1 MKPNS
6 NFESYQKNKVKGNL
20 EKIKLTLSHEL
31 PKRWIPNNQTE
42 FFDYISEKTSIS
54 RSMLIRATSPYR
66 NIILEKYFDIK
77 HASGILE
84 GEEKKLAL
92 LARDVELKNIEVTNL
107 TTKVT
112 KLTNILKSIDPK
124 SNTIQTPEPSKVRTY
139 LKEYDEVCRCLKQVI
154 DYLADLGI
162 EINQDGSVIDSGSA
176 DGSIVI
182 VVDCAKMKSYL
193 GWRDG
198 RK

>member
-1 MKPNS
+1 MKQIN
-6 NFESYQKNKVKGNL
+6 NFESYQKNKVQNNL
-20 EKIKLTLSHEL
+20 KKISYTLDNEL
-31 PKRWIPNNQTE
+31 PSRWIPSNQTE
-42 FFDYISEKTSIS
+42 FFDYIAQKTLIS
-54 RSMLIRATSPYR
+54 RSMLIRANSPYR
-66 NIILEKYFDIK
+66 KIILEKYFGIK

-84 GEEKKLAL
+84 GAEKKSAL
-92 LARDVELKNIEVTNL
+92 LARDVELKRIEISNL

-124 SNTIQTPEPSKVRTY
+124 TNTIPVSEPSKPRNY
-139 LKEYDEVCRCLKQVI
+139 LKEYDEVCRCLKQVV
-154 DYLADLGI
+154 DYLVDLGI
-162 EINQDGSVIDSGSA
+162 AINQDGSVIDSGSA

-193 GWRDG
+193 SWRDG